1 MFQASQASIHDALLK
16 GTNHRSGGLEPA
28 LRHHTGNGEAALD
41 FATAP
46 F

>member
-28 LRHHTGNGEAALD
+28 LRHHTVDGEAALD